1 MKNKKIG
8 VLLILLSVMIIS
20 ITAVSAADTNGTLL
34 QEVSDT
40 DITTASLAVE
50 QKDNATSLGSEAG
63 SDVEISVNDNREEIS
78 SHKVESASS
87 NSKEIL
93 SASNDD
99 LLKSGGNNF
108 YYDGTWYEDL
118 DDAVDEACDN
128 NGGTIRIWG
137 GTYGSDSDAWDL

>member
-99 LLKSGGNNF
+99 VLKASSDCFYWDENNEWF
-108 YYDGTWYEDL
+108 
-118 DDAVDEACDN
+118 
-128 NGGTIRIWG
+128 
-137 GTYGSDSDAWDL
+137 